1 MFPGFLVKSIATKS
15 FALRDWPDQLLPR
28 NMKISF
34 RVNTEK
40 FLYGHESLL
49 ALSDVVTIKLV
60 THGQIDGVAF
70 WK

>member
-1 MFPGFLVKSIATKS
+1 MIITKVKSIATKS

-40 FLYGHESLL
+40 KTEDRWRTL
-49 ALSDVVTIKLV
+49 AKIKLV

-70 WK
+70 